1 MVALY
6 AIDWESFY
14 SSCVKDDRA
23 FDEDALYDLLM
34 FLRSMRERIVRNGLV
49 CLDRPNN
56 ATRELVKLLSL
67 LQQEDTE
74 DGSRRIAVWDKL
86 RDELREFQRLYA
98 RSEYCI
104 RVDCDAGVRSYVET
118 QRILNAYLKA
128 TRLNRKV
135 WRYSAVVISCSPD
148 LPSAEDGF
156 RKVSPEAYDSCEEEK
171 LRRRW
176 ADGCAISN
184 DDKDGLNQIAAAI
197 SIAAGASEDGLIS
210 FFDPHWASQILVD
223 PPDAAWKAS
232 TLHWFRVVCC
242 NPYVH
247 DVRFISSSALDSKIK
262 YEFGAFAELLRLAC
276 NQRKESL
283 AVNVGLRDE
292 TKKAQGRKVFHNRYI
307 QAGRFVVEI
316 PNGLDVVSKDNSVR
330 AFDCSLLGNGGSIL
344 KELADPKGS
353 LSFSKFDVR
362 NMIADHEE
370 FLFNQVGGETFQ
382 FRVEDRKLVRCDEE
396 AF

>member
-1 MVALY
+1 MVVLY
-6 AIDWESFY
+6 AIDWESIY
-14 SSCVKDDRA
+14 SSCVTDRV

-56 ATRELVKLLSL
+56 ATRGLVELLSL
-67 LQQEDTE
+67 LQQEDAE

-135 WRYSAVVISCSPD
+135 WRYPAVVISCSPD

-156 RKVSPEAYDSCEEEK
+156 RKVSLEAYDSCEEEK

-176 ADGCAISN
+176 ADGCAIAN

-197 SIAAGASEDGLIS
+197 SIAAGASEDGLIA
-210 FFDPHWASQILVD
+210 FFDPHWAGQILVN

-232 TLHWFRVVCC
+232 TQHWFRAVFC
-242 NPYVH
+242 NPYVR
-247 DVRFISSSALDSKIK
+247 DVRFISSGTLELKRRYA
-262 YEFGAFAELLRLAC
+262 FGAFVKLLLSAC
-276 NQRKESL
+276 DQRKETVS
-283 AVNVGLRDE
+283 VNIGLREE
-292 TKKAQGRKVFHNRYI
+292 TEKAKGRKAFHNRYI
-307 QAGRFVVEI
+307 KAGRFVVEI
-316 PNGLDVVSKDNSVR
+316 PNGLDIVARDNSVR
-330 AFDCSLLGNGGSIL
+330 AFDCSLLGDGGSVL
-344 KELADPKGS
+344 KELANPRGS
-353 LSFSKFDVR
+353 LSLSRSDVR
-362 NMIADHEE
+362 AMIADHEE
-370 FLFNQVGGETFQ
+370 FMFDRVGGETFQ